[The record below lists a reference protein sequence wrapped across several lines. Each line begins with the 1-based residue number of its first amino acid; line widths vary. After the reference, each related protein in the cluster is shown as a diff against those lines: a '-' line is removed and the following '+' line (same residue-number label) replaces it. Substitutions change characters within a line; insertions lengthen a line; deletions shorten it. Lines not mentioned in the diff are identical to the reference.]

1 MNDIKSLKEQIDNN
15 EKAIQFYQDRRKV
28 MKRYCAIFETL
39 LQKIHMYY
47 NSLEFIK
54 FLFKKE
60 STQGRVGIKRQIELF
75 IQNKKFYFELLKF
88 LSCESKKR
96 IENYDIEILYLTE
109 QNRLIVEKN
118 PEILKESHVKP
129 ID

>member
-28 MKRYCAIFETL
+28 MKRYYAIFETL
-39 LQKIHMYY
+39 LQKIYMYH

-75 IQNKKFYFELLKF
+75 IQNKKYYFELLKF